1 MPASDYT
8 SNTGYDEK
16 VPVTESGSAS
26 PSSPKS
32 RFSTSGS
39 FFTAAGRA
47 GALFHHPK
55 STKRT
60 TVSEECNA
68 SSSPEEEK
76 LDEGWPLLARLME
89 KNPDFEAF
97 ARFRELNVKN
107 LLYYQVELEFLS
119 NMLRRQEL
127 RDDRTVEA
135 YSDGKFSKFP
145 LNMMQQY
152 EDEDGDCMQW
162 EYVLRI
168 RRCLREYNEAMLQY
182 ARVSALPEA
191 NSREMETLTNW
202 IVNPQ
207 GGNYTISSWGA
218 GVWGKLYEWDEEKRG
233 IRHLLHRLWK
243 GLKNVVLF
251 KSTAHT
257 RSDLVVPRPGVKADA
272 VATWITYTLVPWL
285 FELGYAL
292 RGKKKRVE
300 LYRGPRDVSL
310 PVLSLAKLTPVLHR
324 LTTFHLTQANI
335 SRLSVVPISK
345 ATSLVATA
353 IACALPT
360 AAIAVLTTALAVTHQ
375 QKLLWIGGF
384 TILFAIGIVAFTN
397 EISKAHVFMAAAT
410 SVSPSSFDLL
420 ECKLIVY
427 IRRLAFPLLW
437 LSSSRIRTQHVVT
450 RRYQSTGLVIQFE

>member
-1 MPASDYT
+1 
-8 SNTGYDEK
+8 
-16 VPVTESGSAS
+16 
-26 PSSPKS
+26 
-32 RFSTSGS
+32 
-39 FFTAAGRA
+39 
-47 GALFHHPK
+47 
-55 STKRT
+55 
-60 TVSEECNA
+60 
-68 SSSPEEEK
+68 
-76 LDEGWPLLARLME
+76 ME

-107 LLYYQVELEFLS
+107 LLYYQVELDFLS
-119 NMLRRQEL
+119 NVLQTQESM
-127 RDDRTVEA
+127 DDEPAAVF
-135 YSDGKFSKFP
+135 SNGKFSKTP
-145 LNMMQQY
+145 LNMIRQH
-152 EDEDGDCMQW
+152 EKGGCRQW
-162 EYVLRI
+162 EYVLKI
-168 RRCLREYNEAMLQY
+168 RGCLREYNEAMLQY

-191 NSREMETLTNW
+191 NGREMETLTNW

-207 GGNYTISSWGA
+207 GGNCSISSWGA
-218 GVWGKLYEWDEEKRG
+218 EVWGKLYEWQNEERP
-233 IRHLLHRLWK
+233 IWHLLKRLWE
-243 GLKNVVLF
+243 GLRNVVLF
-251 KSTAHT
+251 KSTART

-292 RGKKKRVE
+292 RRQKRVE

-310 PVLSLAKLTPVLHR
+310 PVLALAKLTPGLHR

-335 SRLSVVPISK
+335 SRLSVVPVSK

>member
-16 VPVTESGSAS
+16 VPVTDSGSAP

-39 FFTAAGRA
+39 FSTAAGSAR
-47 GALFHHPK
+47 GFFHHAKP
-55 STKRT
+55 TKGT

-119 NMLRRQEL
+119 NMLRTQEL
-127 RDDRTVEA
+127 LDDEPTITF
-135 YSDGKFSKFP
+135 SNGKFSKFAY
-145 LNMMQQY
+145 NMIQQHKR
-152 EDEDGDCMQW
+152 EGGCKQW
-162 EYVLRI
+162 DYVLKI
-168 RRCLREYNEAMLQY
+168 RGCLREYNEAMLQY

-191 NSREMETLTNW
+191 NGREMETLTNW

-207 GGNYTISSWGA
+207 GGNYSISSWGA
-218 GVWGKLYEWDEEKRG
+218 EVWGKLYKWDEKKRP
-233 IRHLLHRLWK
+233 IRHLLNRFWK
-243 GLKNVVLF
+243 GLKDVVLF
-251 KSTAHT
+251 KSTART

-272 VATWITYTLVPWL
+272 VATWIAYTLVPWL

-292 RGKKKRVE
+292 RGKERTD
-300 LYRGPRDVSL
+300 LYKGPRD
-310 PVLSLAKLTPVLHR
+310 
-324 LTTFHLTQANI
+324 ANI
-335 SRLSVVPISK
+335 SRLSVVPVSK

-410 SVSPSSFDLL
+410 FSAVM
-420 ECKLIVY
+420 
-427 IRRLAFPLLW
+427 
-437 LSSSRIRTQHVVT
+437 VVF
-450 RRYQSTGLVIQFE
+450 IQD